1 MKTKNVLTA
10 AATVAVMLG
19 ASSAWAQTSPAAQP
33 GTAPMTESP
42 TTAPSAAPSTGTPA
56 APASAIRTDRK
67 DDSSGSV
74 GQFVDDATVT
84 ARVKTSFATDEDV
97 KARNIK
103 VETTKGVVHLSGEA
117 HSQHEV
123 DRALQLAR
131 EVSDVQSVTQ
141 DIVIKPN
148 R

>member
-1 MKTKNVLTA
+1 MKTKNVLTTA
-10 AATVAVMLG
+10 AAAVVMLT
-19 ASSAWAQTSPAAQP
+19 ASSAWAQAAPAAQP
-33 GTAPMTESP
+33 STAPMTEST
-42 TTAPSAAPSTGTPA
+42 TTAPSAAPSTGTTAPA
-56 APASAIRTDRK
+56 ATMRTDRK

-84 ARVKTSFATDEDV
+84 ARVKTSFATDEVV

-117 HSQHEV
+117 HSQQEV
-123 DRALQLAR
+123 DRAIQLAR
-131 EVSDVQSVTQ
+131 DVSDVKSVTQ

-148 R
+148 P

>member
-10 AATVAVMLG
+10 AATAVVMLG

-33 GTAPMTESP
+33 STPPMTHSP
-42 TTAPSAAPSTGTPA
+42 AAAPSAAPSNTPA

-84 ARVKTSFATDEDV
+84 ARVKTSFATDDTV

-117 HSQHEV
+117 HSQQEV
-123 DRALQLAR
+123 DRALALAR
-131 EVSDVQSVTQ
+131 EVSDVKSVTQ

-148 R
+148 S